1 MLRLPPF
8 DMALPTTVEAAI
20 AELGTPGAELI
31 AGGTDLLP
39 NMKHRIYRPKKLVSL
54 DRIAALREFTESKE
68 TGELRIGCLA
78 TLAEVARHEV
88 VRASFPSLEQA
99 AGHAASPPIRHSATL
114 GGNLNLEPRCKYVN
128 QTDFWRGAL
137 GGCLKCDG
145 DVCHVVPSGKKCVAA
160 VSSDCT
166 PVLISLDTSVE
177 LTGPE
182 GTRVLALSDYYR
194 GDGISNTVRLPG
206 EILTQVRVPMPS
218 GPRRTGYARW
228 AVRGSIDFP
237 LVSAAIRF
245 DLDGDAPDARVTDTR
260 VVVGALV
267 AKPKRVSKLEDIAGR
282 RLNDP
287 ELPSLI
293 ADRVFEQCKP
303 MENIPYDAAYRRQML
318 KVHTRRAIEA
328 MAESTPEVMA
338 AL

>member
-8 DMALPTTVEAAI
+8 DMALPTTIEEAI
-20 AELGTPGAELI
+20 AELATPGAELI

-54 DRIAALREFTESKE
+54 DRIAALREFADDKSAN
-68 TGELRIGCLA
+68 ELRIGCLA
-78 TLAEVARHEV
+78 TLADVARHEV
-88 VRASFPSLEQA
+88 VRASLPSLEKA

-128 QTDFWRGAL
+128 QTEFWRGSL

-145 DVCHVVPSGKKCVAA
+145 DVCHVVSAGKKCVAA

-166 PVLISLDTSVE
+166 PVLISLDATIE
-177 LTGPE
+177 LVGPE
-182 GTRVLALSDYYR
+182 GKREMPLADYYR

-206 EILTQVRVPMPS
+206 EVLTCVRVPLPS
-218 GPRRTGYARW
+218 GPRRTAYARW
-228 AVRGSIDFP
+228 AVRGAIDFP
-237 LVSAAIRF
+237 LVSAAIRL
-245 DLDGDAPDARVTDTR
+245 DLDGEGPDGKVTDTR

-267 AKPKRVSKLEDIAGR
+267 ARPKTVTKLDDLAGR
-282 RLNDP
+282 RLNDAD
-287 ELPSLI
+287 LPALI
-293 ADRVFEQCKP
+293 AERVFEQCKP

-318 KVHTRRAIEA
+318 KVHTRRAIEE
-328 MAESTPEVMA
+328 MATS
-338 AL
+338 